1 MLHYLTEALT
11 GLAAGDEFR
20 KRDDWY
26 ELISIKT
33 HYPARPH
40 KIESFRHM
48 NRAILLIRNPI
59 HALPSHAN
67 YHYEKDSKLA
77 DHTTRAPTSYWVE
90 WRDHH
95 FEDEIELWGNHIG
108 YWASEVAPEKRLVVS
123 YEHLVGTKRG
133 PIETARIASFLG
145 RGKNVD
151 AVPQERVPCVWDRV
165 VNYKGKT
172 KRRAV
177 EYVRNET
184 PDSPDNHSLRDG
196 PDVEY
201 DFTKTQL
208 QRVLDVLEDL
218 KSRFMSEYTLIM
230 ILEEY
235 IEDIKQKL
243 KKPRMNNDSLKRRGE
258 RTLEEK
264 HVVNDGKLKEKLKE
278 GKLELSPK
286 KPNRER
292 RVPEVTSTILKV
304 NTTQEQRS
312 SSGKEV

>member
-1 MLHYLTEALT
+1 
-11 GLAAGDEFR
+11 
-20 KRDDWY
+20 
-26 ELISIKT
+26 
-33 HYPARPH
+33 
-40 KIESFRHM
+40 M

-218 KSRFMSEYTLIM
+218 K
-230 ILEEY
+230 
-235 IEDIKQKL
+235 KQ
-243 KKPRMNNDSLKRRGE
+243 
-258 RTLEEK
+258 
-264 HVVNDGKLKEKLKE
+264 VYV
-278 GKLELSPK
+278 
-286 KPNRER
+286 
-292 RVPEVTSTILKV
+292 RVHFDHDPGGVH
-304 NTTQEQRS
+304 
-312 SSGKEV
+312 